1 MKKMPKYRLP
11 KYSGKTPR
19 NHEQCSSAKENE
31 TAKKFTIITC
41 IYSKTS
47 LDQINRLAHFI
58 ARGQATWKW
67 CHWAVLNSLIHIKE
81 NRSEGLYLSPVGFR
95 TYILA
100 HNWWLARVDDK

>member
-47 LDQINRLAHFI
+47 LDQINWLAHSKRPLKSDVSGRFSS
-58 ARGQATWKW
+58 
-67 CHWAVLNSLIHIKE
+67 VL
-81 NRSEGLYLSPVGFR
+81 
-95 TYILA
+95 YILKRIDQKA
-100 HNWWLARVDDK
+100 YIYPL

>member
-47 LDQINRLAHFI
+47 LDQINRLAHHHSKRPLESDVTGRFSS
-58 ARGQATWKW
+58 
-67 CHWAVLNSLIHIKE
+67 VL
-81 NRSEGLYLSPVGFR
+81 
-95 TYILA
+95 YILKRIDQKA
-100 HNWWLARVDDK
+100 YIYPL

>member
-11 KYSGKTPR
+11 KYSGETPR

-47 LDQINRLAHFI
+47 LDQINWLAFHSKRPLESDVTGRFSS
-58 ARGQATWKW
+58 
-67 CHWAVLNSLIHIKE
+67 VL
-81 NRSEGLYLSPVGFR
+81 
-95 TYILA
+95 YILKRIDQKA
-100 HNWWLARVDDK
+100 YIYPL

>member
-1 MKKMPKYRLP
+1 MKKMPKYRLS

-47 LDQINRLAHFI
+47 LDQINWLAHFI
-58 ARGQATWKW
+58 ARGHLKMM
-67 CHWAVLNSLIHIKE
+67 SLGG
-81 NRSEGLYLSPVGFR
+81 SQQSY
-95 TYILA
+95 TY
-100 HNWWLARVDDK
+100 

>member
-47 LDQINRLAHFI
+47 LDQINWLAHSKRTLESDVTGRFSS
-58 ARGQATWKW
+58 
-67 CHWAVLNSLIHIKE
+67 VL
-81 NRSEGLYLSPVGFR
+81 
-95 TYILA
+95 YILKRIDQKA
-100 HNWWLARVDDK
+100 YIYPL

>member
-47 LDQINRLAHFI
+47 LDQINWLAHHHSKRPLESDVIGRFSS
-58 ARGQATWKW
+58 
-67 CHWAVLNSLIHIKE
+67 VL
-81 NRSEGLYLSPVGFR
+81 
-95 TYILA
+95 YILKRIDQKA
-100 HNWWLARVDDK
+100 YIYPL

>member
-1 MKKMPKYRLP
+1 MEKMPKYRLP

-47 LDQINRLAHFI
+47 LDQINWLAYFI
-58 ARGQATWKW
+58 ARGHLK
-67 CHWAVLNSLIHIKE
+67 VMSLGGSHQ
-81 NRSEGLYLSPVGFR
+81 SY
-95 TYILA
+95 TY
-100 HNWWLARVDDK
+100 